1 MSAHSWLPIGL
12 FAVIPLSAACSI
24 ELSPA
29 AVVGDTAVT
38 GAVKVF
44 APAPSAGLVIAL
56 SSSNPN
62 ARVLPQLTIAPGQS
76 SAAFTVST
84 SPVSSSTRAVITAAN
99 ADCSAAVGITVHPA
113 VLAGLLLSETNS
125 TGNADL
131 SGAVT
136 LNGPAPST
144 GAVVKLQSSDLLV
157 TVPAFVTIPAGQ
169 NSASFALATGQSLSR
184 NSVAVTATYG
194 ASVQTALL
202 NVLPGI

>member
-1 MSAHSWLPIGL
+1 MFAHSWLPAGL

-29 AVVGDTAVT
+29 TVVGDTAVT
-38 GAVKVF
+38 GTIKVLT
-44 APAPSAGLVIAL
+44 PAPSAGLVIAL

-62 ARVLPQLTIAPGQS
+62 ARVLPQVTVPPGQS
-76 SAAFTVST
+76 IAAFTIST
-84 SPVSSSTRAVITAAN
+84 SPVSTSTRAVITAAN
-99 ADCSAAVGITVHPA
+99 ADCSAAAGITVHPA
-113 VLAGLLLSETNS
+113 VLAGLLLSDTTS
-125 TGNADL
+125 VGNADL

-144 GAVVKLQSSDLLV
+144 GAVVKLQSTDVLV
-157 TVPAFVTIPAGQ
+157 TVPAYVTIPAGQ
-169 NSASFALATGQSLSR
+169 TSASFALATGQSLSR